1 MLAGGWRAGGQRS
14 RGDEARR
21 ALDLLLG
28 RETREKH
35 LIGFETARSV
45 GAEDSTGFLTYYAR
59 YDLAHILKLCI
70 RLGASLEDPRV
81 EELAQ
86 FVIDQRG
93 ENGLWGYNSKPQASK
108 WVTYDLLRTLN
119 DLGKDADWTG
129 SEPRTP
135 FQPYPVR
142 RKRF

>member
-1 MLAGGWRAGGQRS
+1 M
-14 RGDEARR
+14 
-21 ALDLLLG
+21 
-28 RETREKH
+28 
-35 LIGFETARSV
+35 
-45 GAEDSTGFLTYYAR
+45 
-59 YDLAHILKLCI
+59 

-81 EELAQ
+81 KDLVD

-93 ENGLWGYNSKPQASK
+93 ENGLWEYTSKPQASK

-119 DLGKDADWTG
+119 DLGQDSGWVG

-135 FQPYPVR
+135 FQPYPMK